1 MQRKTGH
8 VSAILKRI
16 LFIGISIQTLFGF
29 VWICCNFSNI
39 PQFGESIFYMQLGRT
54 LYCDEYTGILYP
66 FFLWIVRNN
75 HYVVYTIQLAA
86 AYITADIFLK
96 VFVQVK
102 MGQRIWA
109 CLAFLTMPIV
119 IQCHMAVLPC
129 SFAGSL
135 FLLELTLLIKA
146 VRDPEERSLR
156 RLAGLSLCWL
166 LLSLLLTE
174 YIYLG
179 AVPVV
184 LFYLCCFSEWKKQR
198 RRRAYGL
205 LLIAVFIGMIC
216 SINSLTQTQGAYG
229 KLKKTP
235 LMTLTQRIAWASLL
249 SDQER
254 WQDEID
260 YYARAYTVE
269 QSSLYADAM
278 DEFFFP
284 QVEHAVE
291 EQIISASQ
299 AQECYVMLV
308 NFAWDLHYSVI
319 LRQMAWDV
327 LGYGASPTILQAFLA
342 GKGYDSYN
350 GRNYEIFLEHTPKLS
365 KLYMDYGSWW
375 FTVMLIIALALH
387 ILLLPCS
394 TFEKKKET
402 AKWLFCCLF
411 TVGIMILW
419 YTMRGAGML
428 DYKNT
433 ILIDEL
439 WVACAI
445 LPLWGSMAAE
455 PDRIKAAGRDL
466 RSEQST

>member
-1 MQRKTGH
+1 
-8 VSAILKRI
+8 
-16 LFIGISIQTLFGF
+16 
-29 VWICCNFSNI
+29 
-39 PQFGESIFYMQLGRT
+39 MQLGRT

-75 HYVVYTIQLAA
+75 HYVVYTFQLTA
-86 AYITADIFLK
+86 AYITADTFLR

-102 MGQRIWA
+102 GGQRIWA
-109 CLAFLTMPIV
+109 CAAFLTMPIV
-119 IQCHMAVLPC
+119 LQCHMAVLPY

-146 VRDPEERSLR
+146 VRNPEERSLK

-166 LLSLLLTE
+166 LLSLLLPE
-174 YIYLG
+174 YLCLG
-179 AVPVV
+179 AVPAV
-184 LFYLCCFSEWKKQR
+184 LFYLCSFSEWQKQR
-198 RRRAYGL
+198 RRKAYGL
-205 LLIAVFIGMIC
+205 LLIAVFIGMIL
-216 SINSLTQTQGAYG
+216 SINSLTQTHGAYG

-235 LMTLTQRIAWASLL
+235 LMTLTQRIAWTNLL

-260 YYARAYTVE
+260 YYADAYTVE

-278 DEFFFP
+278 DELFFP

-291 EQIISASQ
+291 EQIISAEQ
-299 AQECYVMLV
+299 ARECYMMLTG
-308 NFAWDLHYSVI
+308 FAWDIHRPVI
-319 LRQMAWDV
+319 LRQIAWDV

-375 FTVMLIIALALH
+375 FTVMLAIALILH

-394 TFEKKKET
+394 TFERKKNA
-402 AKWLFCCLF
+402 AKWLFFCLL
-411 TVGIMILW
+411 TVGIMVLW
-419 YTMRGAGML
+419 YTVRGAGML

-439 WVACAI
+439 WMACAI
-445 LPLWGSMAAE
+445 LPLWGSVAAE
-455 PDRIKAAGRDL
+455 PDRIKVAGEDL
-466 RSEQST
+466 RSEQAT